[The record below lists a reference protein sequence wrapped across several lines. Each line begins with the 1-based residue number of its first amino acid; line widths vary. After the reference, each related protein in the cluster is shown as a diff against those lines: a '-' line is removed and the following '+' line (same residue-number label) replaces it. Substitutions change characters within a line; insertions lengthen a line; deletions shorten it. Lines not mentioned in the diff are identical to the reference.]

1 MSTREAQNKDLVRS
15 FVEEIFNKSNL
26 AVLDQ
31 FVTADIADHKPPF
44 PGLPPGIEGSRQVFA
59 AFHAAFPDA
68 RVTIEDMVAEG
79 DRIVWR
85 WTFSGTNQG
94 SLMGMPPTGKPVT
107 FTGIDIFRMA
117 DGKIVERWAN
127 EDDLGMMQQLGMAPP
142 PG

>member
-1 MSTREAQNKDLVRS
+1 MSTDQNKDLVRR

-26 AVLDQ
+26 AALDQ

-44 PGLPPGIEGSRQVFA
+44 PGLPPGIEGARQVFA

-79 DRIVWR
+79 DRVVWR

-117 DGKIVERWAN
+117 DGKIAERWAN
-127 EDDLGMMQQLGMAPP
+127 EDDLGMMQQLGIVPAP
-142 PG
+142 G